1 MTLVLFFTWICYFES
16 RIKYITSNLKLTTV
30 SVQLPC
36 LLNTRV
42 VCPIHKTNLAR
53 VKLAAIACTFYESK
67 YLIWIII
74 IDGIRNIWQISSYSY
89 QNKKF
94 IHSYFHMMN
103 SSGFI
108 IFKVF
113 CSEELKYGYE
123 NKSQYTLDQ
132 KDTEILINV
141 DKN

>member
-16 RIKYITSNLKLTTV
+16 RIKYITSNLRLTTV

-108 IFKVF
+108 IFKFFV
-113 CSEELKYGYE
+113 LKNWSMNMKTKTNICCIKWKCITYR
-123 NKSQYTLDQ
+123 KF
-132 KDTEILINV
+132 V
-141 DKN
+141 

>member
-113 CSEELKYGYE
+113 CSDELKYGYE

-132 KDTEILINV
+132 KENILMLRQM
-141 DKN
+141 

>member
-103 SSGFI
+103 SSGFM

-113 CSEELKYGYE
+113 CSEEPKYGYE